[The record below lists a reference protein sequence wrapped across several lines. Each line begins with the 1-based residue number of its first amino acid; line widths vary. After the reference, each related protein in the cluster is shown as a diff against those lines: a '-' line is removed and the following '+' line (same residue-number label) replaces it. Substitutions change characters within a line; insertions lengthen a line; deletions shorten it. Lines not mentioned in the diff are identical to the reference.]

1 MRNPGLVTVGGPR
14 RGEMMGLSIAQMKL
28 SRIAREGAERLQAE
42 CPWVVFT
49 SGRRDLEE
57 QAHAMAV
64 NVSLNRNWIRE
75 TYLHADSAHQWVMAH
90 PEADTAKALHEGLY
104 QHLLSLPDSAVFK
117 ISYHLTG
124 DAFDVKPMQA
134 DKGLPTLYG
143 EKILEVMRSL
153 PGLDKVLLKEGGLVR
168 WHAQFIPS
176 VEI

>member
-1 MRNPGLVTVGGPR
+1 MRNPGPAIADGPP

-57 QAHAMAV
+57 QAHAMAA
-64 NVSLNRNWIRE
+64 NVMLNRRWVE
-75 TYLHADSAHQWVMAH
+75 QTYLHGQPLQRWIDAH
-90 PEADTAKALHEGLY
+90 PEADSPGRLAEGLY
-104 QHLLSLPDSAVFK
+104 TVLLALPDADIAKVSRHF
-117 ISYHLTG
+117 TG
-124 DAFDVKPMQA
+124 DAFDVRPMVHEG
-134 DKGLPTLYG
+134 KSTLYG
-143 EKILEVMRSL
+143 EKILDVMRSL

-168 WHAQFIPS
+168 WHAQFVPS

>member
-1 MRNPGLVTVGGPR
+1 
-14 RGEMMGLSIAQMKL
+14 MGLSIAQMKL

-49 SGRRDLEE
+49 SGRRDLDE

-64 NVSLNRNWIRE
+64 NVSLNRNWIQE
-75 TYLHADSAHQWVMAH
+75 TYLHADALHQWVMDH

-104 QHLLSLPDSAVFK
+104 NHLLSLPDSAVFK

-124 DAFDVKPMQA
+124 DAFDVRPMVHEGKA
-134 DKGLPTLYG
+134 TLYG

>member
-1 MRNPGLVTVGGPR
+1 MRNPGPVIADGPP
-14 RGEMMGLSIAQMKL
+14 RGDMMGLSIAQMKL

-49 SGRRDLEE
+49 SGRRDLDE

-75 TYLHADSAHQWVMAH
+75 TYLHADSLHQWVMAH

-124 DAFDVKPMQA
+124 DAFDVRPMVHEG
-134 DKGLPTLYG
+134 KSTLYG
-143 EKILEVMRSL
+143 EKILDVMRSL